1 MDALGGVDVN
11 SEVEFEQNGYS
22 FHKGINHM
30 NGAQALTFSRER
42 HSFAEGDNQRGKD
55 QEAVLTA
62 IIQKATSP
70 AIIKSANEILTTV
83 SDCVETNMTS
93 DEMAKFINMQ
103 LNNGVS
109 WNIESQAASG
119 TGDTQA
125 CYSSGTQLLY
135 VMWPDEN
142 VVSDVSEK
150 MQKVL
155 K

>member
-1 MDALGGVDVN
+1 M
-11 SEVEFEQNGYS
+11 
-22 FHKGINHM
+22 
-30 NGAQALTFSRER
+30 
-42 HSFAEGDNQRGKD
+42 
-55 QEAVLTA
+55 TA

-103 LNNGVS
+103 LNDGAS

-119 TGDTQA
+119 KGDTQA
-125 CYSSGTQLLY
+125 CYSSGSQLLY
-135 VMWPDEN
+135 VMWPDEAVVAN
-142 VVSDVSEK
+142 VSDK

-155 K
+155 TEK

>member
-1 MDALGGVDVN
+1 
-11 SEVEFEQNGYS
+11 
-22 FHKGINHM
+22 M

-42 HSFAEGDNQRGKD
+42 YSFAEGDNQRGKD

-83 SDCVETNMTS
+83 GDCVETNMTS

-103 LNNGVS
+103 LNDGAS

-119 TGDTQA
+119 KGDTQA
-125 CYSSGTQLLY
+125 CYSSGSQLLY
-135 VMWPDEN
+135 VMWPDEA
-142 VVSDVSEK
+142 VVANTSDK
-150 MQKVL
+150 MKKVL
-155 K
+155 TKK